1 MALSLRRKLTVIV
14 LALYW
19 PAFFILAH
27 IPIPQV
33 VREADVS
40 DKSLHFLAYLLLTF
54 LLWFAV
60 QGDKKVHWRKAGVWW
75 MLLLVVWY
83 GVADELLQSLV
94 AGRSCDVRDFVLD
107 VAGTV
112 AGLILLSIF
121 TFWPA
126 ALLVAAIFIFGIT
139 NVARAN
145 VAELLPVTSAFFYLL
160 AYAVLTLLWLQCL
173 KGYGPGRRSGRMS
186 IQWIM
191 YALAG
196 PMALLLTV
204 KLASV
209 VLGRMFI
216 MRDMLVS
223 AMGIGA
229 VVAAAYVI
237 AGRKSGR
244 VSQPDTP

>member
-1 MALSLRRKLTVIV
+1 MALSLRRKITVVV

-19 PAFFILAH
+19 PALFVLAH

-60 QGDKKVHWRKAGVWW
+60 RGDQKVSWRKAGVWW
-75 MLLLVVWY
+75 LLLLVVGY
-83 GVADELLQSLV
+83 GVADELLQSVV

-112 AGLILLSIF
+112 AGLVLLSIF

-126 ALLVAAIFIFGIT
+126 ALFVAAIFIFGIT

-145 VAELLPVTSAFFYLL
+145 VAELLPVTSAFFYLS

-173 KGYGPGRRSGRMS
+173 RVYGLRRRSERTPV
-186 IQWIM
+186 QWIM
-191 YALAG
+191 LALAG
-196 PMALLLTV
+196 PVALLLMV
-204 KLASV
+204 KLASMT
-209 VLGRMFI
+209 LGRTFI
-216 MRDMLVS
+216 VRDMLVS
-223 AMGIGA
+223 AMGIVA

-237 AGRKSGR
+237 AGRKSDR
-244 VSQPDTP
+244 VSRSDTP

>member
-1 MALSLRRKLTVIV
+1 

-60 QGDKKVHWRKAGVWW
+60 QGDKKVTWRKAGAWW

-107 VAGTV
+107 VAGTL
-112 AGLILLSIF
+112 AGLVLFSIF
-121 TFWPA
+121 TFWPS

-173 KGYGPGRRSGRMS
+173 KGYWPRRRSERLS

-191 YALAG
+191 LALAG
-196 PMALLLTV
+196 PMVLLLTV
-204 KLASV
+204 KLASM
-209 VLGRMFI
+209 VLGRTFI
-216 MRDMLVS
+216 VRDMLVS
-223 AMGIGA
+223 AVGIGV
-229 VVAAAYVI
+229 VVAAALII

-244 VSQPDTP
+244 VSRSDIP